1 MTFSNL
7 SGLSILIFIKGKR
20 VKLLDQS
27 EFLSN
32 FFTNLQLDFYIRFL
46 TQTDIR
52 TVYILNW
59 TQPDLQTIDIHLCF
73 YNLCKMFET
82 NNNGNKC

>member
-52 TVYILNW
+52 TVYILN
-59 TQPDLQTIDIHLCF
+59 
-73 YNLCKMFET
+73 
-82 NNNGNKC
+82 